1 MKNTKKSFKLSLI
14 STLLIIAIIFSL
26 LSYDTTTS
34 KAEGNE
40 FMRYYNGNEV
50 MYVNIKNCID
60 NWWKNECTHRI
71 YFFGKDTAWGNLEQI
86 DETGVYKVTVP
97 EGQYNKL
104 IICRCKDENSTW
116 ENNGVYNKTGDIS
129 ILPEQDYICIF
140 NGENSPVAG
149 WTTYENYA
157 GPIITTGTNISRN
170 NDYVTKGNDTNTA
183 DGGVVL
189 HAFCWSY
196 NEIRENMADIANA
209 GYTAVQTSPVQP
221 PKDYNPKWK
230 TQEDEWWKLYQ
241 PLGYTISDKSTL
253 GTKRELEQMCQEA
266 DKYGIKVIVDIV
278 ANHLA
283 ADFPSKTDLY
293 SQVKEYEPTIYNNP
307 NEYIHNYVNISD
319 NSIEG
324 VVYGNMELPDINT
337 AHPYIQERV
346 ISLLKECIDCGVT
359 GFRFDAAKHIETPD
373 DYQWASDFWPNITS
387 EARAYA
393 QRKGVDIFMYGEILA
408 YMTCGRQYSS
418 YTKYMDVIDNR
429 SSDKVLSAVCYNN
442 SAEASNCHYE
452 SGEKASNLVLWAES
466 HDTYMRKTGSAG
478 IENTEKVDEFE
489 INKAWSIVGSRADA
503 TALYLARPN
512 VTMGIQGSTAWKNKE
527 VIAVNYF
534 HNRFNG
540 AKEYLSNNNNIVI
553 NERYFDN
560 GEQGAVLTNI
570 NGSSNVN
577 LRVNILND
585 GTYIDVITKN
595 VFTVSNG
602 YINGTIGDTDIAVL
616 YKYN

>member
-50 MYVNIKNCID
+50 MYVNIENCID

-196 NEIRENMADIANA
+196 NEI
-209 GYTAVQTSPVQP
+209 
-221 PKDYNPKWK
+221 
-230 TQEDEWWKLYQ
+230 
-241 PLGYTISDKSTL
+241 
-253 GTKRELEQMCQEA
+253 
-266 DKYGIKVIVDIV
+266 
-278 ANHLA
+278 
-283 ADFPSKTDLY
+283 
-293 SQVKEYEPTIYNNP
+293 
-307 NEYIHNYVNISD
+307 
-319 NSIEG
+319 
-324 VVYGNMELPDINT
+324 
-337 AHPYIQERV
+337 
-346 ISLLKECIDCGVT
+346 
-359 GFRFDAAKHIETPD
+359 
-373 DYQWASDFWPNITS
+373 
-387 EARAYA
+387 
-393 QRKGVDIFMYGEILA
+393 
-408 YMTCGRQYSS
+408 
-418 YTKYMDVIDNR
+418 
-429 SSDKVLSAVCYNN
+429 
-442 SAEASNCHYE
+442 
-452 SGEKASNLVLWAES
+452 
-466 HDTYMRKTGSAG
+466 
-478 IENTEKVDEFE
+478 
-489 INKAWSIVGSRADA
+489 
-503 TALYLARPN
+503 
-512 VTMGIQGSTAWKNKE
+512 
-527 VIAVNYF
+527 
-534 HNRFNG
+534 
-540 AKEYLSNNNNIVI
+540 
-553 NERYFDN
+553 
-560 GEQGAVLTNI
+560 
-570 NGSSNVN
+570 
-577 LRVNILND
+577 
-585 GTYIDVITKN
+585 
-595 VFTVSNG
+595 
-602 YINGTIGDTDIAVL
+602 
-616 YKYN
+616 